1 MRRLQRA
8 AELVAILSALG
19 HRSALVGGLAVSA
32 RARER
37 FTKDMDFAVETATDA
52 EAETLA
58 IGLQRR
64 GLRLHTIIEQEA
76 TGRLATMRFLDPSID
91 PTDPT
96 IDLLCASSGIEP
108 EIVANATITEV
119 LPGLALPVAC
129 LPHLIAMKTLSV
141 SEVRG
146 QDQSDLR
153 ALLSRASPA
162 ELQAARVAAALI
174 EQRGFHRNRDLVSDL
189 DRWIATVRGVTPG
202 S

>member
-37 FTKDMDFAVETATDA
+37 FTKDMDFASGYTPSSSRKLRADW
-52 EAETLA
+52 
-58 IGLQRR
+58 QRCDSSIPASTP
-64 GLRLHTIIEQEA
+64 LTP
-76 TGRLATMRFLDPSID
+76 PS
-91 PTDPT
+91 T
-96 IDLLCASSGIEP
+96 CYVHRRASSR
-108 EIVANATITEV
+108 TEV

-189 DRWIATVRGVTPG
+189 DRWIVTVRGATPRE
-202 S
+202 